1 MVPTRQLTLG
11 AALLTTGLISGFF
24 YAYACSVTLGLARL
38 PDAQYVLAMQEIN
51 ATVRNLIFAFSYFGA
66 AIALLMASF
75 AHFKE
80 RTTVRFWLIAA
91 AGLLYIGGGFLLT
104 LGVNVPLNETLAL
117 VNANSPEVSAART
130 AYEAPWNT
138 WNWVRTGFSTAA
150 FLALIGAAL
159 VPETRRWSRA

>member
-38 PDAQYVLAMQEIN
+38 PDTQYVLAMQEIN
-51 ATVRNLIFAFSYFGA
+51 ATVRNPVFAFSYFGA
-66 AIALLMASF
+66 AIALLLAFF
-75 AHFKE
+75 AHLKE

-91 AGLLYIGGGFLLT
+91 ASLLYIGGGFLLT
-104 LGVNVPLNETLAL
+104 LGVNVSLNETLAT
-117 VNANSPEVSAART
+117 VNAASPEVNAARA
-130 AYEAPWNT
+130 AYEAPWNI

-150 FLALIGAAL
+150 LLALIGAAL
-159 VPETRRWSRA
+159 VPETRRRSHA